1 MTNNGRCVAV
11 GATSGGGGNST
22 GLSMTAGAATSKT
35 GSGAV
40 VRVARQSVDGG
51 EPAGTPKVPRS
62 PRAGDGA
69 GVTVRISNQMRAW
82 FNGPWRLGER
92 AWSRVGLVLGGCLA
106 ELESPHF
113 SGQVSHYAAF
123 AS

>member
-1 MTNNGRCVAV
+1 MMYTAARPPGLREQLVQGRLSGRQERARERGPECVEALTATNNGRCVAV

-51 EPAGTPKVPRS
+51 EPAGTPKVPV
-62 PRAGDGA
+62 PRVRGTGA
-69 GVTVRISNQMRAW
+69 GVR
-82 FNGPWRLGER
+82 RLHATFVAPADG
-92 AWSRVGLVLGGCLA
+92 
-106 ELESPHF
+106 
-113 SGQVSHYAAF
+113 
-123 AS
+123 